1 MSVTADGADDLLLSE
16 IGEQPAVLERLLK
29 DPVRTRILEIGRAL
43 FDPMPPVAVLAARG
57 TSDHAAVLMKYLL
70 ETRLGLPV
78 SLAAPSVVTL
88 YRRSPSLAHSVV
100 IAVSQSGRSPDLV
113 AVLEHARSAG
123 ARTLA
128 VVNDVESPLARAA
141 DHVLDVGAGPER
153 SVAATK
159 SFSAQLLTLGLVVLG
174 AESPDRDEA
183 KRRALAEFGSVPGAV
198 GEVLGARILAAIEGM
213 ARRLANYDRVF
224 VTGRG
229 YQYPIALEI
238 ALKLKEMAGVLGEGY
253 SAADLRHGPI
263 ALAGPEMPVL
273 AVGGRGPTETD
284 LDALLTAARRLQ
296 SPLATLTDAEDLV
309 KHADM
314 SVLVPE
320 VPELAAPL
328 VTAVAGQ
335 RLAFAWAR
343 ARGLHPGSPPAIHK
357 VTETL

>member
-1 MSVTADGADDLLLSE
+1 MSTTADAADELLLSE
-16 IGEQPAVLERLLK
+16 IGEQPGVLARLLE
-29 DPVRTRILEIGRAL
+29 DPVRGRILEVGRAL
-43 FDPMPPVAVLAARG
+43 FDPMPPFAVLAARG
-57 TSDHAAVLMKYLL
+57 TSDHAAVFMKYLL

-88 YRRSPSLAHSVV
+88 YKRSPSLAHSVV

-113 AVLEHARSAG
+113 AVLEHARTAG

-128 VVNDVESPLARAA
+128 VVNDVGSPLAKAA

-159 SFSAQLLTLGLVVLG
+159 SFSAQLLTLGLLVLG
-174 AESPDRDEA
+174 AETPRADEA
-183 KRRALAEFGSVPGAV
+183 ARRAQAEFGGVPGAV
-198 GEVLGARILAAIEGM
+198 EGVLEARLSGAIEGM
-213 ARRLANYDRVF
+213 ARRLATYDRIF

-263 ALAGPEMPVL
+263 ALAGPEMPLL
-273 AVGGRGPTETD
+273 AIGGHGPAEPD
-284 LDALLTAARRLQ
+284 LDALLTAARLLE
-296 SPLATLTDAEDLV
+296 SPLATLTDAKELV
-309 KHADM
+309 KHADV
-314 SVLVPE
+314 SVLLPE

-328 VTAVAGQ
+328 VSAVAGQ

-343 ARGLHPGSPPAIHK
+343 ARGIHPGSPPAIHK